1 MAKPWAYRHSRGSAT
16 QPVSVLSVVK
26 LRLDP
31 GDTAS
36 ILSEAADALQ
46 GESKTQYGFL
56 AGEILVSHDRKTVV
70 ILTEW
75 TDLHTWGQSR
85 YDVRVGKMLE
95 DCLAASSEIEFEI
108 YDRHARFSASNNAGL
123 VDDTRD

>member
-1 MAKPWAYRHSRGSAT
+1 MAKPWAYRHSRGSAA

-36 ILSEAADALQ
+36 ILSEAADVLQ

-75 TDLHTWGQSR
+75 TDLHTWSQSR

-108 YDRHARFSASNNAGL
+108 YDRHARFLASNNAGL
-123 VDDTRD
+123 VNDTRD